1 MILKLKAG
9 QRQGKGLV
17 MVRIALHLL
26 GYCGYKPENCITNFN
41 FKVNGTHR
49 LDIEHLVGFMQ
60 HMIASKMRGMMIL
73 VQEADRAFP
82 PRMWHDPRQTRALLG
97 CWQDEKLDNIFI
109 VDCHWGDV
117 DLMLRQACQ
126 VEIIPKYKPHLDRV
140 DMGIIDIINHIEDP
154 IYDYFP
160 EISKVFPWYDT
171 LEPIY

>member
-1 MILKLKAG
+1 MIIKAKAG

-26 GYCGYKPENCITNFN
+26 GFCGYKPENCVTNFN
-41 FKVNGTHR
+41 FKVDGTHR
-49 LDIEHLVGFMQ
+49 LDIEHLVGFME
-60 HMIASKMRGMMIL
+60 HMIASKMRGMIVL
-73 VQEADRAFP
+73 VQEADRVFP

-97 CWQDEKLDNIFI
+97 CWQDEKLNNIFI
-109 VDCHWGDV
+109 IDCHWGDV

-126 VEIIPKYKPHLDRV
+126 VEIIPKYKEHEDRV

-154 IYDYFP
+154 IYDSFP